1 MLPKFGITVD
11 KQTVIAYKKIQIE
24 AVRIVTGSSTC
35 ATIDSIYRETGWET

>member
-24 AVRIVTGSSTC
+24 AARIVTGSSTC